1 MTRRYDLVETVFEGV
16 DLRGNRLAHPW
27 RPDGEPTGAAA
38 SVIVQFDTIKAGQG
52 YFGTVQEAIDHVVA
66 LGRDHTDPETRH
78 VISVGAGYF
87 EGPIVVPKGAPPMDI
102 RGAGQADTIIAAGID
117 AGMSGMEYDAK
128 FRKTIENAAPRS
140 KEQFCKISARQKIST
155 GNTAV
160 LRICADDV
168 TLSGLTI
175 RNTYACD
182 RIGSAP
188 KDAEPDV
195 EGRFARGQHQAVA
208 LMLDAVDKVTV
219 RDCALSSFQDTLY
232 LKAEIGKCT
241 RSAFYNCDIE
251 GDVDFVFGGATAY
264 FESCTIRSKAVRTV
278 SSWALAP
285 STPLFASYGFV
296 FHSCRFM
303 DDGLF
308 PRGRAFLGRQWFEGV
323 RATPYGVPTIPGYSC
338 TLSDQNSL
346 IGTDGQITKRCL
358 ERVGKAALFECQ
370 FGTHLNA
377 EFWDD
382 WSSGLWTPRY
392 RPVQGCVDTFLEALE
407 SWLPADLSKTYA
419 SLGSTPWLSQDGVA
433 FSGLK

>member
-1 MTRRYDLVETVFEGV
+1 MTGRYDLIETVFEGV
-16 DLRGNRLAHPW
+16 DLRGDRLADPW
-27 RPDGEPTGAAA
+27 RPDGEPTGADPH
-38 SVIVQFDTIKAGQG
+38 VFVQFDTIKSDQG

-66 LGRDHTDPETRH
+66 LGRDHTDPETRY
-78 VISVGAGYF
+78 VIFVGAGYF

-117 AGMSGMEYDAK
+117 AGMSGMEYDTK
-128 FRKTIENAAPRS
+128 FRKTIENAGRRS

-195 EGRFARGQHQAVA
+195 EGRFAQGQHQAVA

-219 RDCALSSFQDTLY
+219 RECTLSSFQDTLY

-241 RSAFYNCDIE
+241 RSAFFVCDIE
-251 GDVDFVFGGATAY
+251 GDVDFIFGGATAF
-264 FESCTIRSKAVRTV
+264 FESCTIRSLAARTV

-285 STPLFASYGFV
+285 STSLFTSYGFV
-296 FHSCRFM
+296 FHTCRFT
-303 DDGLF
+303 DDRLF
-308 PRGRAFLGRQWFEGV
+308 PVGRAFLGRQWFEGV
-323 RATPYGVPTIPGYSC
+323 RATPYASPTIPGYSC
-338 TLSDQNSL
+338 SLSDQITL
-346 IGTDGQITKRCL
+346 VEADGQITKRCL

-377 EFWDD
+377 GLWDD

-392 RPVQGCVDTFLEALE
+392 RPVQGCVDMLLEALE
-407 SWLPADLSKTYA
+407 GWLPADLSETYA
-419 SLGSTPWLSQDGVA
+419 SLRSAPWLSQHP
-433 FSGLK
+433 SH